1 MFAASLDNLI
11 LLFDTVCMKSRQ
23 TETKDATSSKWQR
36 TQYSNL
42 IRYKPSGKYFA
53 RLRVAGK
60 LIVKSLKTNRL
71 AFAKLR
77 LTDLE
82 KSEREAAESGA
93 STSNG
98 RMTFGDCVKI
108 FKEQTEDSNL
118 LKPSTKH
125 YRMEILGSIVKSWP
139 GMKLRDVRQFSPA
152 DCNSWAA
159 KFSNQYSATRYN
171 GAIGVLRAI
180 FEIAI
185 QAGALYR
192 NPAAVIKRARVRP
205 PHLALPD
212 TEQFER
218 FVKEIGSA
226 NGRDSKKCA
235 EMVSFLAYGGF
246 RVSEA
251 RNVTW
256 GDCDF
261 AKGEITVRGDAETGT
276 KNWSVRRVPMIPE
289 MRELLERLRA
299 KRMNESP
306 ALPVLLV
313 KECILAMRRAAK
325 AVGIPPITHHHLRHL
340 FATRCI
346 ESGVDIPTVSR
357 WLGHRD
363 GGALAMRVYG
373 HLREQHSVAM
383 AQKVFFAKKP
393 LLSIAELDQNVSRK
407 KEITHSEGA

>member
-1 MFAASLDNLI
+1 MLSI
-11 LLFDTVCMKSRQ
+11 
-23 TETKDATSSKWQR
+23 
-36 TQYSNL
+36 
-42 IRYKPSGKYFA
+42 
-53 RLRVAGK
+53 
-60 LIVKSLKTNRL
+60 
-71 AFAKLR
+71 AKLR
-77 LTDLE
+77 LADLE
-82 KSEREAAESGA
+82 KNEREAAETGEVRQQGTNDLWRLRKA
-93 STSNG
+93 
-98 RMTFGDCVKI
+98 I
-108 FKEQTEDSNL
+108 FKAQTEASNL

-125 YRMEILGSIVKSWP
+125 YRNETLISILKTWPGVKS
-139 GMKLRDVRQFSPA
+139 RDVRQISPA
-152 DCNSWAA
+152 DCNTWAA

-180 FEIAI
+180 FKMAI

-192 NPAAVIKRARVRP
+192 NPALAIKRARVRL

-212 TEQFER
+212 TEQFDR
-218 FVKEIGSA
+218 FVSEIQSA

-235 EMVSFLAYGGF
+235 DMVRFLAYGGF

-251 RNVTW
+251 RNITW

-261 AKGEITVRGDAETGT
+261 IKGEITVRGDADTGT

-289 MRELLERLRA
+289 MRQLLEQWRA
-299 KRMNESP
+299 NRMNEPVTSP
-306 ALPVLLV
+306 VMRV
-313 KECILAMRRAAK
+313 KECIVAMRRGAK
-325 AVGIPPITHHHLRHL
+325 AVGIAPITHHHLRHL

-383 AQKVFFAKKP
+383 AQRVVFSKDFARDIP
-393 LLSIAELDQNVSRK
+393 DSD
-407 KEITHSEGA
+407 EIQAHGNKTAHPQGT

>member
-1 MFAASLDNLI
+1 
-11 LLFDTVCMKSRQ
+11 MKSRQ
-23 TETKDATSSKWQR
+23 AGTKAATAAKWQR

-42 IRYKPSGKYFA
+42 IRYVPSGKYFA

-60 LIVKSLKTNRL
+60 LIIKSLKTNRL
-71 AFAKLR
+71 PFAKLR
-77 LTDLE
+77 LNDLE
-82 KSEREAAESGA
+82 KNEREAAESGA
-93 STSNG
+93 SASNG
-98 RMTFGDCVKI
+98 RMTFGECVKI
-108 FKEQTEDSNL
+108 FREQTEASNL

-125 YRMEILGSIVKSWP
+125 YRHETLISILKSWR
-139 GMKLRDVRQFSPA
+139 GIESRDVRQISAA
-152 DCNSWAA
+152 DCNTWAA
-159 KFSNQYSATRYN
+159 KFSKQYSATRYN

-180 FEIAI
+180 FETAI

-192 NPAAVIKRARVRP
+192 NPAAVIKRARVRL

-218 FVKEIGSA
+218 FVNEIQSA

-235 EMVSFLAYGGF
+235 DMVRFLAYGGF

-251 RNVTW
+251 RNITW

-261 AKGEITVRGDAETGT
+261 FKGEITVRGDVDTGT

-289 MRELLERLRA
+289 MRQLLEQWRA
-299 KRMNESP
+299 NRMNEP
-306 ALPVLLV
+306 LTNPVMRV
-313 KECILAMRRAAK
+313 KECLLAMRRAAK
-325 AVGIPPITHHHLRHL
+325 VVGMAQITHHHLRHL

-383 AQKVFFAKKP
+383 AQKVFFSKNHASNIIQLNKDS
-393 LLSIAELDQNVSRK
+393 LA
-407 KEITHSEGA
+407 

>member
-1 MFAASLDNLI
+1 MIIETSLDNLI
-11 LLFDTVCMKSRQ
+11 LPFDTACMKTRQ
-23 TETKDATSSKWQR
+23 AGTKAATSSKWQP

-42 IRYKPSGKYFA
+42 IRYVPSGTYFA

-60 LIVKSLKTNRL
+60 LILKSLKTDVL
-71 AFAKLR
+71 SVAKLR

-82 KSEREAAESGA
+82 KNEREAAESGTSA
-93 STSNG
+93 SKG
-98 RMTFGDCVKI
+98 RMTFGDCVKV
-108 FKEQTEDSNL
+108 FKEQTETSNL

-125 YRMEILGSIVKSWP
+125 YRMETLGSILKSWP
-139 GMKLRDVRQFSPA
+139 GIESRDVRQISPA
-152 DCNSWAA
+152 ECKTWAA
-159 KFSNQYSATRYN
+159 KFSNSYSATRYN

-180 FEIAI
+180 FETAI
-185 QAGALYR
+185 QAVALHR
-192 NPAAVIKRARVRP
+192 NPALVIKRARVRLP
-205 PHLALPD
+205 QLALPD
-212 TEQFER
+212 GDQFEQF
-218 FVKEIGSA
+218 VSEIQSA

-235 EMVSFLAYGGF
+235 DMVRFLAYGGF

-261 AKGEITVRGDAETGT
+261 IKGEITVRGDVDTGT

-289 MRELLERLRA
+289 MRQLLERLRA
-299 KRMNESP
+299 KRMNEPITSP
-306 ALPVLLV
+306 VMRV
-313 KECILAMRRAAK
+313 KECILAMRRGAK
-325 AVGIPPITHHHLRHL
+325 AVGIARITHHHLRHL

-383 AQKVFFAKKP
+383 AQKVFFSKNH
-393 LLSIAELDQNVSRK
+393 LSNVIELQQK
-407 KEITHSEGA
+407 AIG